1 MALEAIIKMKQLN
14 PRKQIRKT
22 TACVEIDLGYTWRY

>member
-14 PRKQIRKT
+14 PRKQNTKT
-22 TACVEIDLGYTWRY
+22 TACLDKQGNLYP